1 VELDERSVN
10 TLMTVQTGG
19 GAKNLLNEPITG
31 YVYMGD
37 ETSLVFYMQGWKSNL
52 YNYQLIF
59 KQFIVAL
66 RYNN

>member
-1 VELDERSVN
+1 MELDERSVN

-37 ETSLVFYMQGWKSNL
+37 ETSLVFYVQGESEKP
-52 YNYQLIF
+52 IF
-59 KQFIVAL
+59 LVYDIST
-66 RYNN
+66 